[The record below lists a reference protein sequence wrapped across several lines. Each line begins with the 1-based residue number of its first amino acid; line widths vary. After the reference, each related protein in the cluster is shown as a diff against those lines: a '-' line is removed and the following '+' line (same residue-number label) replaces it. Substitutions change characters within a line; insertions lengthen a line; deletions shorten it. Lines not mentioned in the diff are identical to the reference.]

1 MVERVVVRRG
11 VYHDPVAVMAASTA
25 ARSIDGVDHVA
36 AGMVD
41 PLNLLVIR
49 GRHGYD
55 LDAHGELNPG
65 DLVIAVRA
73 ETEETADR
81 AIDTLERSLA
91 DDRGDRQVVDVGPY
105 VFAGERRGRKVERVS
120 WRPASRPEPVAAL
133 SRLEPL
139 AERIAE
145 ANDVVVRRMQ
155 EARPLVVGVGTAGDL
170 LPGMTPHTFLHAGPP
185 IDWPDMSGPLR
196 GAIIGAA
203 LFEGLASNVEEA
215 VQKAKSGQFEFAP
228 GHERAALGP
237 MAGVITSSM
246 PMWIVENDA
255 HHNRTY
261 CSFNEGLGRVLRYG
275 AYEPAVIERLQ
286 WMRSVLL
293 PVLAAVVARLPV
305 PLDLRA
311 LSVSAVEMGDEVHN
325 RNRAATSTLL
335 RTLAPVLVEL
345 DEPKSVVAD
354 VARFIAGNDYFHL
367 NLSMASAKAT
377 ADAASGVEY
386 STIVTTMARNGTEFG
401 LRTSGT
407 GDRWFTAP
415 SGRIDG
421 LYVPGYT
428 AADANPDMGDSTITE
443 TIGLGGFA
451 MASAPGIS
459 RVLPITAEDA
469 VQATLAMYDITW
481 AESVN
486 YRIPILG
493 YRGTPLGID
502 CRKVVESGIVPAV
515 NTGIAHKQP
524 GVGVIGTGVVRLPMA
539 PFVAAVEALVER
551 LTHDSRSAVR

>member
-1 MVERVVVRRG
+1 MMERVVVRRG

-91 DDRGDRQVVDVGPY
+91 DDRGDRPVVDVGPY

-255 HHNRTY
+255 HHNQVHTTF
-261 CSFNEGLGRVLRYG
+261 SEGQDEIVRFGGYQ
-275 AYEPAVIERLQ
+275 PAVIERLQ

-354 VARFIAGNDYFHL
+354 VARFIAHDYFPL

-407 GDRWFTAP
+407 GERWFTAP
-415 SGRIDG
+415 SGQING
-421 LYVPGYT
+421 LYRPGYT
-428 AADANPDMGDSTITE
+428 TADANPDMGDSTITE

-451 MASAPGIS
+451 MAGAPGIG

-486 YRIPILG
+486 YRVPLLG
-493 YRGTPLGID
+493 YRGAPPGIG
-502 CRKVVESGIVPAV
+502 CRCAAESGILPALD
-515 NTGIAHKQP
+515 
-524 GVGVIGTGVVRLPMA
+524 TGVAHREAGIGHIGGGTVRPPMA
-539 PFVAAVEALVER
+539 PFVAAVEALAES
-551 LTHDSRSAVR
+551 L

>member
-1 MVERVVVRRG
+1 MIERVVVRRG
-11 VYHDPVAVMAASTA
+11 VHHDPVAVMVASTA

-41 PLNLLVIR
+41 PLNLLVIQT
-49 GRHGYD
+49 RHGYD
-55 LDAHGELNPG
+55 LAAHGELSPG

-73 ETEETADR
+73 ETEETADH
-81 AIDTLERSLA
+81 AIDTVERSLA
-91 DDRGDRQVVDVGPY
+91 DNRGDRQVVDVGPY
-105 VFAGERRGRKVERVS
+105 VFAGARRGRDIERVP
-120 WRPASRPEPVAAL
+120 WRPATRPEPVAAL
-133 SRLEPL
+133 SQLEPH

-155 EARPLVVGVGTAGDL
+155 EARPVVVGVGTAGEL

-203 LFEGLASNVEEA
+203 LFEGLASNAEEA
-215 VQKAKSGQFEFAP
+215 VQKAKAGQFQFTP

-255 HHNRTY
+255 HHNRVHTTF
-261 CSFNEGLGRVLRYG
+261 SEGQDEIVRFGG
-275 AYEPAVIERLQ
+275 HQPAVIERLH

-311 LSVSAVEMGDEVHN
+311 LSASAVEMGDEVHN
-325 RNRAATSTLL
+325 RNRAAVSMLL

-345 DEPKSVVAD
+345 DEPKSVVAE
-354 VARFIAGNDYFHL
+354 VTRFITGNDYFHL

-415 SGRIDG
+415 SSHIKGM
-421 LYVPGYT
+421 YVPGYT
-428 AADANPDMGDSTITE
+428 TADANPDMGDSTITE

-451 MASAPGIS
+451 MAGAPGITNWAG
-459 RVLPITAEDA
+459 ITAEDA

-486 YRIPILG
+486 YRIPALG
-493 YRGTPLGID
+493 YRGVPLGID
-502 CRKVVESGIVPAV
+502 CRKVVESGILPALD
-515 NTGIAHKQP
+515 TGVAHREA
-524 GVGVIGTGVVRLPMA
+524 GVGHIGGGTVRPPMA
-539 PFVAAVEALVER
+539 PFVAAVEALAGN
-551 LTHDSRSAVR
+551 L

>member
-1 MVERVVVRRG
+1 
-11 VYHDPVAVMAASTA
+11 MAASTA

-155 EARPLVVGVGTAGDL
+155 EARPVVVGVGTAGEL

-255 HHNRTY
+255 HHNQVHTTF
-261 CSFNEGLGRVLRYG
+261 SEGQDEIVRFGGYQ
-275 AYEPAVIERLQ
+275 PAVIERLQ

-354 VARFIAGNDYFHL
+354 VARFIAHDYFPL

-415 SGRIDG
+415 SGRING
-421 LYVPGYT
+421 LYRPGYT

-551 LTHDSRSAVR
+551 LPHDSRSAVR